1 MVLVALA
8 MMLIIVEVSLRVRRT
23 IVTNSIDSGAEEAV
37 TECHIYSYGMLTMS
51 IYGDSDVDVQY
62 G

>member
-8 MMLIIVEVSLRVRRT
+8 MMLMLVELSLRT
-23 IVTNSIDSGAEEAV
+23 IVTNSMDSDAKEAV
-37 TECHIYSYGMLTMS
+37 TECHICSYGMLTMS
-51 IYGDSDVDVQY
+51 IYGDSDVEVQY

>member
-8 MMLIIVEVSLRVRRT
+8 MMLMLVELSLRT
-23 IVTNSIDSGAEEAV
+23 IVTNSTDSGAEEAV

>member
-8 MMLIIVEVSLRVRRT
+8 MKLMLVEVPLRT
-23 IVTNSIDSGAEEAV
+23 IVTNSTDSDAEEAV

>member
-8 MMLIIVEVSLRVRRT
+8 MMLMLVELSLRT
-23 IVTNSIDSGAEEAV
+23 IVTNSVDSDAEEAV

>member
-1 MVLVALA
+1 MVLLALA
-8 MMLIIVEVSLRVRRT
+8 MMLMSVEVSVRT
-23 IVTNSIDSGAEEAV
+23 IVTNSMDFGAEEAV

-51 IYGDSDVDVQY
+51 IYGESDVDVQY

>member
-8 MMLIIVEVSLRVRRT
+8 MMLMLVETSVRT
-23 IVTNSIDSGAEEAV
+23 IVTNSTDSGAEEAV

>member
-8 MMLIIVEVSLRVRRT
+8 MMLMLVEVSMRT
-23 IVTNSIDSGAEEAV
+23 IVTNSMDSGAEEAV

-51 IYGDSDVDVQY
+51 IYGDRDVEVQY

>member
-8 MMLIIVEVSLRVRRT
+8 MMLMLVELSLRT
-23 IVTNSIDSGAEEAV
+23 IVTNSTDSGAEEAV

-51 IYGDSDVDVQY
+51 IYGDSDVEVQY